1 MSDERQSSWET
12 ESGWEPEDVT
22 PRNKLLYFI
31 CNRVKQGASREQL
44 IEEEIPRH
52 IEENGLPDFT
62 QPDISGMVGWAIR
75 KFAPAEEVEPSEEE
89 EL

>member
-1 MSDERQSSWET
+1 MAEEQQSSWET
-12 ESGWEPEDVT
+12 ESSWEPEDVK
-22 PRNKLLYFI
+22 PRDKLLYFI
-31 CNRVKQGASREQL
+31 CNRVKQGATREQL

-62 QPDISGMVGWAIR
+62 QPDISGMVGWARR
-75 KFAPAEEVEPSEEE
+75 KFAPPEETEPSGEE